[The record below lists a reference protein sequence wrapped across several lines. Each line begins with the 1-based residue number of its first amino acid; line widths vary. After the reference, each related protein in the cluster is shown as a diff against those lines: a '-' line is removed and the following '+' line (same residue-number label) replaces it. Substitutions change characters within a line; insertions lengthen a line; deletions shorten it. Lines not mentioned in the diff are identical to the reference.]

1 MARVKAVT
9 EACQVSAAIG
19 VGDGVGKTKYLG
31 VVGIVVLHHTI
42 DEGLFLL
49 TLDIDGAN
57 TLQVD
62 GVLMN
67 QMFVSSQL
75 SDKFPNTIFVKK
87 ALRLFFLPLITQ
99 LNFKPGFKKAGS
111 TEAIGQNFKLEF
123 GGDGKNGRIRFEGDQ
138 GFRCL
143 LLPMTFNFWVVW
155 PLANSMKWTCSSRET
170 STLNQSERAL
180 THLADSVKAPR
191 ILVSSLPELTTGV
204 QIGQNQLN
212 GRHLEFGVHTGMP
225 RPLSRMDTDPSTWM
239 DTSILEQKPAR
250 CSSMELSRT
259 SKTQ

>member
-1 MARVKAVT
+1 MIDGSSQGCT

-31 VVGIVVLHHTI
+31 VVGIVMLHHTI

-87 ALRLFFLPLITQ
+87 ALRLFFLPLITSIEFQ
-99 LNFKPGFKKAGS
+99 ALDSKKPV
-111 TEAIGQNFKLEF
+111 
-123 GGDGKNGRIRFEGDQ
+123 
-138 GFRCL
+138 
-143 LLPMTFNFWVVW
+143 P
-155 PLANSMKWTCSSRET
+155 
-170 STLNQSERAL
+170 
-180 THLADSVKAPR
+180 
-191 ILVSSLPELTTGV
+191 
-204 QIGQNQLN
+204 
-212 GRHLEFGVHTGMP
+212 
-225 RPLSRMDTDPSTWM
+225 
-239 DTSILEQKPAR
+239 
-250 CSSMELSRT
+250 
-259 SKTQ
+259 